1 MRTPTWCQSWMGSA
15 SCPAPPTSSCT
26 RSQVRCP
33 LGEAPPALL
42 GAGTGTGSPL
52 GPQSCTGSSTGTAPG
67 DTCSVFFLSPPAEA
81 SQEIFKIASMAPGAL
96 LLEAQKEYEVRHPA
110 LLHTC
115 LLPSLVVL
123 WSQGSPWLVG
133 GPWPADPP
141 HGLCFPAEGEP
152 EGRRVPAGDQGPE
165 AAPGGGEPVHRG
177 GRLRARAGDSEIP
190 AAGEWRRQRRLWV
203 RPKAFPRLLQASPV
217 SRSHTSPAGSL
228 LWEVLHR
235 QVPPGELRAHVPGP
249 AGAQRHPG
257 LPDRHPP
264 HLHPVSCLVGRRQGV
279 PGGQGVWSEL
289 GSVSVPRAGCPSVMG
304 SRAARLALGCCQEGT
319 GTQQALPALWGG
331 PKFP

>member
-1 MRTPTWCQSWMGSA
+1 MTPAVFFFFLAPQRRAKRSSKSPPWPQELSCWRHRRSTRFGTLPCSIPA
-15 SCPAPPTSSCT
+15 SC
-26 RSQVRCP
+26 
-33 LGEAPPALL
+33 
-42 GAGTGTGSPL
+42 
-52 GPQSCTGSSTGTAPG
+52 
-67 DTCSVFFLSPPAEA
+67 
-81 SQEIFKIASMAPGAL
+81 
-96 LLEAQKEYEVRHPA
+96 
-110 LLHTC
+110 
-115 LLPSLVVL
+115 PSLVVL
-123 WSQGSPWLVG
+123 WSRGSPWLVG
-133 GPWPADPP
+133 VPWPADPP

-190 AAGEWRRQRRLWV
+190 AAGERRRQRRVWV
-203 RPKAFPRLLQASPV
+203 RPKAFPHLLQASPM

-264 HLHPVSCLVGRRQGV
+264 HLHPVSCLVGGRQGV
-279 PGGQGVWSEL
+279 PGGQGVWCEL
-289 GSVSVPRAGCPSVMG
+289 GSVPVPRAGCPSVMG
-304 SRAARLALGCCQEGT
+304 SRAAGLALGCCQEGT